1 MGDQAA
7 PDYALLHAIIPPMIL
22 VIGGTGFIGRALVRH
37 LVENGYPVRL
47 LIHPSPQSPNLPTGI
62 PVEVAVSSLS
72 DERGLRS
79 AMVDVTTVYHLA
91 TAEWQGV
98 RASLLENDIQGTQ
111 FIAQA
116 AANSNVKQLFYL
128 SHLGADR
135 ASAYP
140 IFKAKA
146 IAEEAIRRSGVN
158 YTIIRS
164 GIVFGPED
172 HFTTGLAR
180 MLSFAP
186 FFFLVPGDGHTLLQP
201 LWVEDLATALTWA
214 LEDPNLGDQTIS
226 IGGPEFLSFNEIV
239 TTIMEAIGKRRQ
251 LLYLHPPYLR
261 ALTVFLEHIF
271 PGLPATVY
279 WLDYLAANRT
289 CSLDTIP
296 RTFNL
301 MPSRFSH
308 RLDYLHGQAWP
319 IALRRSL
326 ARRPKAR

>member
-1 MGDQAA
+1 
-7 PDYALLHAIIPPMIL
+7 MIL
-22 VIGGTGFIGRALVRH
+22 VTGGTGFIGRALVRH

-47 LIHPSPQSPNLPTGI
+47 LLHPSTRSPKLPTGI

-72 DERGLRS
+72 DRRGLRS
-79 AMVDVTTVYHLA
+79 AMRDATTVYHLA
-91 TAEWQGV
+91 SAEWQGV
-98 RASLLENDIQGTQ
+98 RASLMENDIQGTQ
-111 FIAQA
+111 AIAQTA
-116 AANSNVKQLFYL
+116 ASANVKQLFYL

-146 IAEEAIRRSGVN
+146 IAEETIRRSGVN

-180 MLSFAP
+180 MLNFAP

-214 LEDPNLGDQTIS
+214 LEDPGLSGQTIS
-226 IGGPEFLSFNEIV
+226 IGGPEFLSFNEIIH
-239 TTIMEAIGKRRQ
+239 TIMEAIGKPHQ

-261 ALTVFLEHIF
+261 ALTVFIEHIF
-271 PGLPATVY
+271 PGFPASVY

-308 RLDYLHGQAWP
+308 RLDYLRGQAWT
-319 IALRRSL
+319 ITLRRML
-326 ARRPKAR
+326 TRRPKAG